1 MCVCV
6 CVCVAS
12 MQGWEKVPLNG
23 DESVRARE
31 VGSSSSTG
39 SVLRDMCK
47 FLGMI
52 ALGTSIGML
61 FVYLRWKLGLE
72 ELVH

>member
-1 MCVCV
+1 
-6 CVCVAS
+6 

-31 VGSSSSTG
+31 VGSSSAG
-39 SVLRDMCK
+39 SVLRDVCK
-47 FLGMI
+47 FFGMI

-61 FVYLRWKLGLE
+61 FVYLRRKLGLE
-72 ELVH
+72 EFVH